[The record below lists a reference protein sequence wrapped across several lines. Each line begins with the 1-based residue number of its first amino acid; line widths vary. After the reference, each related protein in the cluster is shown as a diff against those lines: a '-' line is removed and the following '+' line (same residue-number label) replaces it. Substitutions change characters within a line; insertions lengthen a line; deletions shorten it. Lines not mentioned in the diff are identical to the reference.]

1 MSRSLHEKNEEGIAG
16 SKINTEEGYEAH
28 DTFGGMAGSVMCVEQ
43 KARKITLSGSSQRG
57 PSLSWQRF
65 FFFFFFSSFGPHSV
79 LKIF

>member
-1 MSRSLHEKNEEGIAG
+1 MSRSLQEKNEEGIAG

-57 PSLSWQRF
+57 HSLSWQRF
-65 FFFFFFSSFGPHSV
+65 FFFFLFWPTQCFKNI
-79 LKIF
+79 LN